1 MSKHIVVIPG
11 DGIGEEITDSAVQV
25 LQEVDAVCKIGLT
38 FERRIA
44 GGTAYDECGSPL
56 PKETIEAAKKTDA
69 ILFGAVGGDKWDNVE
84 PTLRPE
90 QAVLGLRK
98 ALGLYVNLRPVKV
111 PPVLAEYS
119 PLKADIVTGTDV
131 LIVRELVGGIYFG
144 DRCESE
150 IHNGV
155 ERAWDLE
162 NYSVPEVQ
170 RIGTF
175 AMKAAQGRR
184 GKVTSVDK
192 ANVLATSRL
201 WRRTMIDVA
210 KDYPDVSLNHFYVD
224 NCAMQ
229 LALNPKQFDVIV
241 TGNLFGD
248 ILSDEAAVL
257 GGSIGMMPSASI
269 GELTSL
275 YEPIHGSAPDIAGK
289 GIANPCATILSAA
302 MLLRYSFGEEEGASI
317 IEKAVDA
324 ALEDGW
330 RTADLYKEGFK
341 KADTKT
347 MTDAV
352 IRHIRS
358 QKKK

>member
-1 MSKHIVVIPG
+1 MANHIAVIPG
-11 DGIGEEITDSAVQV
+11 DGIGREITDAAVKV
-25 LQEVDAVCKIGLT
+25 LKKTADIYHFELT
-38 FERRIA
+38 FETKEA
-44 GGTAYDECGSPL
+44 GGTAYDQCGVPL
-56 PKETIEAAKKTDA
+56 PEDTVEAAKNADA
-69 ILFGAVGGDKWDNVE
+69 VLFGAVGGDKWDHVT
-84 PTLRPE
+84 PKLRPE

-98 ALGLYVNLRPVKV
+98 ALGLYVNLRPVSV
-111 PPVLAEYS
+111 PSVLSEYS
-119 PLKADIVTGTDV
+119 PLKPDIVTGTDI

-170 RIGTF
+170 RITKF
-175 AMKAAQGRR
+175 AMEAAQKRR
-184 GKVTSVDK
+184 GHVTSVDK
-192 ANVLATSRL
+192 SNVLATSRL
-201 WRRTMIDVA
+201 WRRTVIDVA
-210 KDYPDVSLNHFYVD
+210 KQYPDIRLDHLYVD

-241 TGNLFGD
+241 TSNLFGD

-269 GELTSL
+269 GEQTSL
-275 YEPIHGSAPDIAGK
+275 YEPIHGSAPDIAGQ

-302 MLLRYSFGEEEGASI
+302 MLLRYSLKQDAAADA
-317 IEKAVDA
+317 IERAVDK
-324 ALEDGW
+324 ALAEGW
-330 RTADLYKEGFK
+330 RTPDLYKDGFK
-341 KADTKT
+341 KTNTAA

-352 IRHIRS
+352 LRHI
-358 QKKK
+358 Q

>member
-1 MSKHIVVIPG
+1 MGKHIVVIPG
-11 DGIGEEITDSAVQV
+11 DGIGQEITEAAVKV
-25 LQEVDAVCKIGLT
+25 LQKVDEKCGIGLT
-38 FERRIA
+38 YEWKDA
-44 GGTAYDECGSPL
+44 GGTAYDKVGSPL
-56 PKETIEAAKKTDA
+56 PEDTVDAAKKADA

-84 PTLRPE
+84 PTKRPE

-111 PPVLAEYS
+111 PAVLSEYS
-119 PLKADIVTGTDV
+119 PLKPEIVTGTDI
-131 LIVRELVGGIYFG
+131 LIVRELIGGIYFG

-170 RIGTF
+170 RITKF
-175 AMKAAQGRR
+175 AMTAARKRR
-184 GKVTSVDK
+184 HKVTSVDK
-192 ANVLATSRL
+192 SNVLATSRL
-201 WRRTMIDVA
+201 WRRTVIDVA
-210 KDYPDVSLNHFYVD
+210 KDYSDVELNHFYVD

-229 LALNPKQFDVIV
+229 LAMNPKQFDVIV

-302 MLLRYSFGEEEGASI
+302 MLLRYSLNEDKAADI
-317 IEKAVDA
+317 IEDAVTKALD
-324 ALEDGW
+324 DGW
-330 RTADLYKEGFK
+330 RTPDLYKDGFK

-347 MTDAV
+347 MTDVVLAN
-352 IRHIRS
+352 I
-358 QKKK
+358 